1 MDIRLDKI
9 GEEIIGKIRTF
20 QQNHSAHFDNFN
32 RWYKL
37 YRCQP
42 DARSVGKSNTFIPEI
57 FTEIEALSTAC
68 YEMLFSDT
76 SDAAFFD
83 AYPQGYDDN
92 VKAFLTKSVLTDQI
106 ETVELQ
112 RKVMPFFRGLI
123 RDGYAPVEIPW
134 VLEYGHKNRNGNVI
148 RFPKY
153 DCWDF
158 QYFRPCEFGCSE
170 DAESLERMEWK
181 YRAYIIPYAR
191 AKRMEAQ
198 GYWENVEAACKA
210 NTSVYSDAEKARR
223 AIAGLPLDSNNKML
237 KYYEYFGYLESVGE
251 EFQFRVCIADNGTIL
266 RKPELIP
273 YEDGESPFLDCK
285 WVEVDNELY
294 GIGTVEI
301 NEKQQKEINDRRNFI
316 NDNLYA
322 ALYNMWKVS
331 TDCGYKSDNGRLIW
345 EAYKVLEMDNNNGL
359 EPLRPP
365 LEGITY
371 ARQLEETDRESMRRQ
386 SGATSTLQGISQ
398 NMTATESQ
406 IVQNEATRRLRALMR
421 SQVGTFFK
429 KVLYKAHSRNLQ
441 FLDRN
446 RVIRAEGPEGEL
458 LFASINNN
466 SLSMNPDF
474 KMKLAL
480 DLDFRPFKK
489 KELLEFLQG
498 AAQLAKANGA
508 NFDTFPIIEQLALTF
523 NMNPRDFKREIDIN
537 RAMTQ
542 PETQKAAI
550 QQIIAS
556 SPGASRIMSQG
567 LPPGQVSGGMGIAQ
581 NIAQRR

>member
-9 GEEIIGKIRTF
+9 GAEILEKIRNF
-20 QQNHSAHFDNFN
+20 QDTHSSHFDNFN
-32 RWYKL
+32 RWYKM

-42 DARSVGKSNTFIPEI
+42 EARSIGKSNTFIPEI
-57 FTEIEALSTAC
+57 FTEVEALSTAAF
-68 YEMLFSDT
+68 EMVFSDT

-83 AYPQGYDDN
+83 VYPQGYDDA
-92 VKAFLTKSVLTDQI
+92 VKAFLTKSVLSDQM
-106 ETVELQ
+106 ETVEIQ

-123 RDGYAPVEIPW
+123 RDGYAPLEIPW
-134 VLEYGHKNRNGNVI
+134 VLEYGYKQQNGILVKY
-148 RFPKY
+148 PKY

-158 QYFRPCEFGCSE
+158 QYIRPCEFGCSE
-170 DAESLERMEWK
+170 DSESLERMEWK
-181 YRAYIIPYAR
+181 YRGYVIPVAR
-191 AKRMEAQ
+191 AKRMENN
-198 GYWENVEAACKA
+198 GFWKNVDDAAKT
-210 NTSVYSDAEKARR
+210 NSSVYADKEKERR
-223 AIAGLPLDSNNKML
+223 AIAGLPPEPPLKML
-237 KYYEYFGYLESVGE
+237 KYYEYFGFCESLGE
-251 EFQFRVCIADNGTIL
+251 EYQVRVIIADNGTIL
-266 RKPELIP
+266 KDPEPIP
-273 YEDGESPFLDCK
+273 YIDGESPYLDCK
-285 WVEVDNELY
+285 WIEADNELY
-294 GIGTVEI
+294 GIGIAEI

-331 TDCGYKSDNGRLIW
+331 SDCGYKSDNGRLIW
-345 EAYKVLEMDNNNGL
+345 EAYKMLELDNMNGI

-365 LEGITY
+365 LDGITY
-371 ARQLEETDRESMRRQ
+371 ARQLEDTDRESMRRQ

-406 IVQNEATRRLRALMR
+406 IVQNEATRRLRALIR
-421 SQVGTFFK
+421 SQIGTCFK
-429 KVLYKAHSRNLQ
+429 KVLYKAHNRNLQ

-498 AAQLAKANGA
+498 AAMLAKANGA
-508 NFDTFPIIEQLALTF
+508 SFDAFPIIEQLALTF
-523 NMNPRDFKREIDIN
+523 NMNPKDFKREIDIN

-550 QQIIAS
+550 GQIIAA
-556 SPGASRIMSQG
+556 SPGASRIMRG
-567 LPPGQVSGGMGIAQ
+567 GGGPGGMPGGIGASGSA
-581 NIAQRR
+581 AQRR